1 MELWQTYHEI
11 SKRFHLTADN
21 WGVTKKSVVSQFSS
35 FGKEEYPQ
43 GEVVGEYAVHLF
55 TANYRQPYFTYYPG
69 FQPPLL
75 PEGKGRY
82 YCLFSQSPSVFFRPS
97 QFFHFLFCATRL
109 LFACGFTTTPFP
121 FFVHLIH
128 SFRNVPSFRLK
139 IRFGLKC

>member
-55 TANYRQPYFTYYPG
+55 TANYRQPYFTYHPG

-75 PEGKGRY
+75 PSFSDHLSSFTFYFVPRDY
-82 YCLFSQSPSVFFRPS
+82 YSPVASPLPH
-97 QFFHFLFCATRL
+97 FHSSY
-109 LFACGFTTTPFP
+109 
-121 FFVHLIH
+121 I
-128 SFRNVPSFRLK
+128 
-139 IRFGLKC
+139 

>member
-75 PEGKGRY
+75 PEGKGRGDTI
-82 YCLFSQSPSVFFRPS
+82 VF
-97 QFFHFLFCATRL
+97 LV
-109 LFACGFTTTPFP
+109 TP
-121 FFVHLIH
+121 L
-128 SFRNVPSFRLK
+128 PSFSDHLSSFTFYFVPHDYYSPVASPLPHFHSSY
-139 IRFGLKC
+139 I

>member
-55 TANYRQPYFTYYPG
+55 TANYRQPYFTYHPD
-69 FQPPLL
+69 FQPPFL
-75 PEGKGRY
+75 PEGRGMGDRTDFLVTLYIFY
-82 YCLFSQSPSVFFRPS
+82 YSQLNQRFPNHLHGIPPLKMIMITPVFLRLNHRLFHRP
-97 QFFHFLFCATRL
+97 
-109 LFACGFTTTPFP
+109 
-121 FFVHLIH
+121 
-128 SFRNVPSFRLK
+128 
-139 IRFGLKC
+139 

>member
-55 TANYRQPYFTYYPG
+55 TANYRQPYFTYHPG

-75 PEGKGRY
+75 PEGRGIGDTTDFLVNPWLKVRVVG
-82 YCLFSQSPSVFFRPS
+82 VFF
-97 QFFHFLFCATRL
+97 LKANTL
-109 LFACGFTTTPFP
+109 
-121 FFVHLIH
+121 
-128 SFRNVPSFRLK
+128 RN
-139 IRFGLKC
+139 